1 MTMTTGIEALV
12 QKALELKKKGLTQ
25 PEIAQ
30 ELNLSSNTVEWL
42 LTQSPSTRERAPP
55 DVKIGWRTVG
65 VTGARIKLLA
75 DLMTDVILEELDAM
89 EEECDA
95 VVGIAINGIPIA
107 AYVSEALECD
117 FVIHRPH
124 VGGDVK
130 VGLFSGNYAS
140 VENKKVIIVDDV
152 LGTGQTMENAISTIK
167 EAGGTPLLALVI
179 VNKSALD
186 AIAGVP
192 LRGLIRAR
200 AL

>member
-1 MTMTTGIEALV
+1 MTTGIEALV

-30 ELNLSSNTVEWL
+30 ELNLSSNTIEWL
-42 LTQSPSTRERAPP
+42 LTQSPTTREQAPA
-55 DVKIGWRTVG
+55 DVKIGWRSVG
-65 VTGARIKLLA
+65 VTGARIKTLA
-75 DLMTDVILEELDAM
+75 DLMTDVALEELDAM

-107 AYVSEALECD
+107 AYMSEALECD

-124 VGGDVK
+124 VGGDSK
-130 VGLFSGNYAS
+130 VGLFSANYAS
-140 VENKKVIIVDDV
+140 VENKKVIVVDDV
-152 LGTGQTMENAISTIK
+152 IGTGQTMNNAIATIK
-167 EAGGTPLLALVI
+167 DAGGTPLLCVVI
-179 VNKSALD
+179 VNKTAED
-186 AIAGVP
+186 AVGGVP